1 VSVQMKAPMG
11 LSIPNHRFGRKRK
24 KVPACGVRGARRAL
38 TYAEL
43 TVGVNRPPDQPGG
56 EVDHPVITGCL
67 AGTRA
72 G

>member
-1 VSVQMKAPMG
+1 MECEALDAS
-11 LSIPNHRFGRKRK
+11 
-24 KVPACGVRGARRAL
+24 L